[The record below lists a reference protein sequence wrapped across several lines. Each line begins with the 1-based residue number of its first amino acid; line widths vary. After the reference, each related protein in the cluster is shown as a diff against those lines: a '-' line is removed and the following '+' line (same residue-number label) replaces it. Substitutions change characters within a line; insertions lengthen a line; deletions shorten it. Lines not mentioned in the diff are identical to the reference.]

1 MRGGRKPSKGQHRH
15 NKTHKGGSN
24 RPQLKR
30 PYRPGGMRV
39 QSPCKQLMGCN
50 GGHCGIV
57 NQAACKGYGLTGGT
71 PTNYNQ
77 TMNPEP
83 TKPITIANYR
93 FAEFAQED

>member
-1 MRGGRKPSKGQHRH
+1 MVGIVVLVDRLQ
-15 NKTHKGGSN
+15 
-24 RPQLKR
+24 
-30 PYRPGGMRV
+30 PGF
-39 QSPCKQLMGCN
+39 N
-50 GGHCGIV
+50 V

-93 FAEFAQED
+93 KAN

>member
-1 MRGGRKPSKGQHRH
+1 MVGIVVLVDKLQ
-15 NKTHKGGSN
+15 
-24 RPQLKR
+24 
-30 PYRPGGMRV
+30 PGF
-39 QSPCKQLMGCN
+39 N
-50 GGHCGIV
+50 V